1 MNKDTNKQYEVKVTG
16 SSFEKLRGS
25 DKLRYTNFASMTQ
38 LDDIVAEDG
47 TKEAL
52 DITGYVECHVH
63 NDKSDTPEYDKLVL
77 IAKNGEL
84 YLTGSDSFK
93 RGFIEIFEALTD
105 DFVEDGIA
113 PQDRVYPILAFK
125 APSKNIKGKTFLCCA
140 VQ

>member
-1 MNKDTNKQYEVKVTG
+1 MSNREYEVTITG
-16 SSFEKLRGS
+16 SSLEKIRGTER
-25 DKLRYTNFASMTQ
+25 LRYTNFAGMVQ
-38 LDDIVAEDG
+38 LDDIISDEGVK
-47 TKEAL
+47 TAL

-77 IAKNGEL
+77 IAKDGEL

>member
-1 MNKDTNKQYEVKVTG
+1 MSNREYEVTITG
-16 SSFEKLRGS
+16 SSLEKIRGTER
-25 DKLRYTNFASMTQ
+25 LRYTNFAGMVQ
-38 LDDIVAEDG
+38 LDDIISDDG
-47 TKEAL
+47 VKTAL

-63 NDKSDTPEYDKLVL
+63 NDKSDTAEYDKLVL
-77 IAKNGEL
+77 IAKDGEL

>member
-1 MNKDTNKQYEVKVTG
+1 MSNRDYEVTITG
-16 SSFEKLRGS
+16 SSLEKIRGTER
-25 DKLRYTNFASMTQ
+25 LRYTNFAGMVQ
-38 LDDIVAEDG
+38 LDDIISDDG
-47 TKEAL
+47 VKTAL

-77 IAKNGEL
+77 IAKDGEL

>member
-1 MNKDTNKQYEVKVTG
+1 MSNREYEVTITG
-16 SSFEKLRGS
+16 SSLEKIRGTER
-25 DKLRYTNFASMTQ
+25 LRYTNFTGMVQ
-38 LDDIVAEDG
+38 LDDIISDDG
-47 TKEAL
+47 VKTAL

-63 NDKSDTPEYDKLVL
+63 NDKSDTPDYDKLVL
-77 IAKNGEL
+77 IAKDGEL

>member
-1 MNKDTNKQYEVKVTG
+1 MSNREYEVTITG
-16 SSFEKLRGS
+16 SSLEKIRGTER
-25 DKLRYTNFASMTQ
+25 LRYTNFAGMVQ
-38 LDDIVAEDG
+38 LDDIISDDG
-47 TKEAL
+47 VKTAL

-63 NDKSDTPEYDKLVL
+63 NDKSDTPEYEKLVL
-77 IAKNGEL
+77 IAKDGEL

>member
-1 MNKDTNKQYEVKVTG
+1 MSKEYEVAITG
-16 SSFEKLRGS
+16 SSLEKIRGTER
-25 DKLRYTNFASMTQ
+25 LRYTNFAGMVQ
-38 LDDIVAEDG
+38 LDDIASDDG
-47 TKEAL
+47 IKTAL

-77 IAKNGEL
+77 IAKDGGL

-105 DFVEDGIA
+105 DFVEDGIS
-113 PQDRVYPILAFK
+113 PQDRVYPIVAFK
-125 APSKNIKGKTFLCCA
+125 SPSKNIKGKTFLCCG

>member
-1 MNKDTNKQYEVKVTG
+1 MSNREYEVTITG
-16 SSFEKLRGS
+16 SSLEKIRGTER
-25 DKLRYTNFASMTQ
+25 LRYTNFANMVQ
-38 LDDIVAEDG
+38 LDDIISDDG
-47 TKEAL
+47 VKTAL

-63 NDKSDTPEYDKLVL
+63 NDKSDTQEYDKLVL
-77 IAKNGEL
+77 IAKDGEL

>member
-1 MNKDTNKQYEVKVTG
+1 MSNKEYEVTITG
-16 SSFEKLRGS
+16 SSLEKIRGTER
-25 DKLRYTNFASMTQ
+25 LRYTNFAGMVQ
-38 LDDIVAEDG
+38 LDDIISDDG
-47 TKEAL
+47 VKTAL

-77 IAKNGEL
+77 IAKDGEL

-93 RGFIEIFEALTD
+93 RSFIEIFEALTD